1 MKRSIAL
8 LSTLALVGLGV
19 AAWAGPVEEVAQ
31 IAAPRLKAL
40 QEGDIDAYTAAYADN
55 AVLNSSFSPF
65 RIEGKDAIKAYVTD
79 LVQLYPKRRVF
90 PRQPA
95 MRAYNDDL
103 VVSNG
108 YAVLEFTDQKGQI
121 LTYYTRSSVAWA
133 KIGGRWQI
141 VEQHTSRIPVA
152 P

>member
-8 LSTLALVGLGV
+8 LSTLILMGLG
-19 AAWAGPVEEVAQ
+19 AEGWAGSVEEVAQ
-31 IAAPRLKAL
+31 LAGPRIKAL
-40 QEGDIDAYTAAYADN
+40 QDGDVEAYAAAYADN

-65 RIEGKDAIKAYVTD
+65 RIEGKDAIKAYFAD

-90 PRQPA
+90 PRQPS

-108 YAVLEFTDQKGQI
+108 YAVLQFTDQKGQVM
-121 LTYYTRSSVAWA
+121 TYYTRSSVAWA
-133 KIGGRWQI
+133 KLGGRWQI

>member
-1 MKRSIAL
+1 MVL
-8 LSTLALVGLGV
+8 GGLAADVR
-19 AAWAGPVEEVAQ
+19 AGPVEEVAQ
-31 IAAPRLKAL
+31 IAGPRLQLL
-40 QEGDIDAYTAAYADN
+40 QDGNVDAYTAAYADN

-65 RIEGKDAIKAYVTD
+65 RIEGKAAIKAYVAD
-79 LVQLYPKRRVF
+79 LLQLYPKRRVF

-108 YAVLEFTDQKGQI
+108 YAVLEFTDQKGQV
-121 LTYYTRSSVAWA
+121 LTYYTRSSVTWA
-133 KIGGRWQI
+133 KMEGRWQI